1 MNGQTLES
9 ATGDRAAMFG
19 GSMVARSWTGR
30 PQESATVGR
39 AATSSKG
46 LGPEN
51 YGVQEGEADSQGSGH
66 AVRRLRI
73 DFRHGCIEGRMN
85 VLLSIPLVRAVS
97 LA

>member
-1 MNGQTLES
+1 MDGHKSQEW
-9 ATGDRAAMFG
+9 ATGERAAMLG
-19 GSMVARSWTGR
+19 GSVMAR
-30 PQESATVGR
+30 
-39 AATSSKG
+39 SSKG

-51 YGVQEGEADSQGSGH
+51 YGLEEGEADSQGSGH

-97 LA
+97 LT